1 MRLLMT
7 ALGSYGDVYPIVGL
21 GAAMLARGHQVAIL
35 TNPHFRGVVESAGLE
50 LLPLGTTEQ
59 YIELAHHK
67 DLWHPF
73 YGPTMVLRTT
83 TEMTLRPIYDHLELQ
98 YQPGETVFVAHGL
111 DLASRVFQEKHD
123 VPMASIHLAPLG
135 LRSFHESPLMFGMLM
150 ADWLPRWF
158 RQAQYWLADKYLDR
172 LVAPELN
179 KLRKEQRLPPVS
191 GIFRSWYFSPQ
202 LVLGLFPDW
211 FAASQPDWP
220 ANTRLSGFPLWDQ
233 SETQGMAED
242 VLQFLDAGEPPL
254 VFAPGSA
261 MTSGG
266 KFFAAAIEAC
276 QRLQRRGMLLTKYP
290 DQLPRDLPS
299 GVQHFSFVPFSQ
311 LLPRAAALV
320 HHGGIGT
327 SAQAL
332 AAGVPQV
339 VMPMAYDQ
347 LDNANRLKRLGV
359 AQFIH
364 RHKFRGPRLAKS
376 LDKLLRS
383 DATQKNCQR
392 WAAKLDANTPLAEAC
407 EQLEELFSHQ
417 NSQANTKTDRHAVRN
432 AR

>member
-21 GAAMLARGHQVAIL
+21 GAAMLARGHQAAIL
-35 TNPHFRGVVESAGLE
+35 TNPHFQSVVESAGLE
-50 LLPLGTTEQ
+50 FLPLGTTEQ
-59 YIELAHHK
+59 YLELAHHQ

-73 YGPTMVLRTT
+73 RGPILILRNSI
-83 TEMTLRPIYDHLELQ
+83 EMALRPISDHLESQ
-98 YQPGETVFVAHGL
+98 YRPGETVLVAHGL
-111 DLASRVFQEKHD
+111 DLASRVFQEKYEA
-123 VPMASIHLAPLG
+123 PLASIHLAPVG
-135 LRSFHESPLMFGMLM
+135 LRSFHKSPQMFGMMM

-158 RQAQYWLADKYLDR
+158 RRAQYWLADKYIDR

-179 KLRKEQRLPPVS
+179 KLRAEQGLSPVS

-202 LVLGLFPDW
+202 LVLGLFPEW

-220 ANTRLSGFPLWDQ
+220 ANTHLAGFPLWDQ
-233 SETQGMAED
+233 AGAMEMPDD

-261 MTSGG
+261 MTSGEE
-266 KFFAAAIEAC
+266 FFEAAVEAC
-276 QRLQRRGMLLTKYP
+276 QRLRRRGMLLTKYP
-290 DQLPRDLPS
+290 DQLPKNLPS

-347 LDNANRLKRLGV
+347 LDNAHRLKRLGV
-359 AQFIH
+359 AQFI
-364 RHKFRGPRLAKS
+364 RRSKFRGPRLAQT
-376 LDKLLRS
+376 LEKLLSS
-383 DATQKNCQR
+383 DATQESCQH
-392 WAAKLDANTPLAEAC
+392 WAAQLHGEAALTKAC
-407 EQLEELFSHQ
+407 KQLENLFS
-417 NSQANTKTDRHAVRN
+417 SQEQQAVAKTDRHAV
-432 AR
+432 